1 MDDFQ
6 LLNAGGEKIA
16 VRKDLRVPMRDGV
29 ELAADA
35 YQGTDDKPRPALVA
49 LSPYGKELQ
58 ALALT
63 TPPQR
68 RPSPMWDGCIEAGD
82 IARIVKEDYVH
93 VIGDLRGSGH
103 SGGEH
108 IGNYNAGGV
117 PLGQDAYDFIEWVAE
132 QPWCD
137 GNVGMV
143 GISYFGSMQVLAA
156 AERPPHLKAIFVS
169 GGHYDFYETTYHG
182 GVMWFMPR
190 AAREGRG
197 GDSGWAFTDNV
208 KSRMIEK
215 YPPGELKKLVEKR
228 LQDPDVAAWPN
239 LVHVLNYP
247 KNHEAWFDIVM
258 NELDGEWYEERN
270 PVTLAPNIDIPV
282 WLQLDQGR
290 GWTLDGTIELFNELR
305 GPKKLDIGPYPPMQS
320 RPFIEEHDKMFRW
333 YDYWIKGI
341 DNGVMDE
348 PAVSV
353 FVEGSREVVTADQWP
368 PKDVEYTS
376 LYLRPRHALSTE
388 PEPMGAEYAVPDG
401 FYQAPLTVTDKVEII
416 SWSTPVFEEATEMI
430 GAGAAHIFAE
440 IDQPDTNFILRLWDY
455 APSGK
460 RQLITSG
467 YLKASH
473 RELDGRTTEGNPYHP
488 HTRSVPVEPGTVE
501 EYVLRLYPFANTFMP
516 GHKLTVELSN
526 AEPLADEHNAL
537 LPPDAFHLPVGR
549 PVTHKIYRDAA
560 HHSRLVL
567 PFTTKGKTPESQLP

>member
-1 MDDFQ
+1 MTQ
-6 LLNAGGEKIA
+6 YTTWQAGTETIRIG
-16 VRKDLRVPMRDGV
+16 KDLRVPMRDGV
-29 ELAADA
+29 ELAADL
-35 YQGTDDKPRPALVA
+35 YQGVEDKPRPALVA

-82 IARIVKEDYVH
+82 IARIVAEDYAH
-93 VIGDLRGSGH
+93 VIGDLRGSGD

-117 PLGQDAYDFIEWVAE
+117 SLGQDAYDFIEWVAE

-182 GVMWFMPR
+182 GIMWFMPR

-197 GDSGWAFTDNV
+197 GDSGWAFTDRV
-208 KSRMIEK
+208 KSRMLQE
-215 YPPGELKKLVEKR
+215 YPPGELQERVAQR
-228 LQDPDVAAWPN
+228 LQDPDVAGWPN

-247 KNHEAWFDIVM
+247 TNHEAWFDIVM
-258 NELDGEWYEERN
+258 NELDGEWYRERN
-270 PVTLAPNIDIPV
+270 PNELAHDIDIPV

-290 GWTLDGTIELFNELR
+290 GWTLDGTIEVFNAVK
-305 GPKKLDIGPYPPMQS
+305 GPKKLTIGSYPPMQS
-320 RPFIEEHDKMFRW
+320 RPFIEEHDRMFRW
-333 YDYWIKGI
+333 YDYWLKGI

-348 PAVSV
+348 PAVDV
-353 FVEGSREVVTADQWP
+353 FVEGSREVVTAEQWP
-368 PKDVEYTS
+368 PKEIDHRP
-376 LYLRPRHALSTE
+376 LYLRPRHKLSTE
-388 PEPMGAEYAVPDG
+388 PETMGTEYAHPDG
-401 FYQAPLTVTDKVEII
+401 FYQAPLTVTDDVTILK
-416 SWSTPVFEEATEMI
+416 WSTPVFEEPCEMI
-430 GAGAAHIFAE
+430 GSGAAHLFVE

-455 APSGK
+455 APNGK
-460 RQLITSG
+460 RQLLTTG

-473 RELDGRTTEGNPYHP
+473 RELDEERTTEGSPVHP
-488 HTRSVPVEPGTVE
+488 HDRAVPVEPGTIE
-501 EYVLRLYPFANTFMP
+501 EYVIRLYPFAASIQP
-516 GHKLTVELSN
+516 GHRLTAELSN

-549 PVTHKIYRDAA
+549 PVTHKVYRDAL
-560 HHSRLVL
+560 HPSRLVL
-567 PFTTKGKTPESQLP
+567 PFTATAQDASPVQ